1 MNSTPAYPSPTAL
14 VPAAAQRP
22 ASPWMA
28 GLRLLRLHS
37 ASRRVPVAVAAI
49 VACAAM
55 LRLALQHHW
64 GAQVQQ
70 VPLVIEAAT
79 ATIIAAAT
87 RSPLGESERATG
99 RWLPYL
105 RLGLALALTAIAVA
119 ALAAGSAGAH
129 LAGGELEL
137 LRNVAGLVGIGL
149 LSAALL
155 GAYAWVGPIAYAV
168 VAEYALTANW
178 TSPWIWPSRS
188 PHDPAAAIW
197 AVLIFVA
204 GVAMIATWGPRDH

>member
-1 MNSTPAYPSPTAL
+1 MNSTPACPAPTAL

-22 ASPWMA
+22 APRWMA

-49 VACAAM
+49 AACAAM
-55 LRLALQHHW
+55 LRFAVAHHW

-79 ATIIAAAT
+79 ATIIAATT
-87 RSPLGESERATG
+87 RSPFGESERATG

-105 RLGLALALTAIAVA
+105 RLGLALALGAIAVA

-137 LRNVAGLVGIGL
+137 LRNIAGLVGIGL
-149 LSAALL
+149 LSAPLL

-178 TSPWIWPSRS
+178 TSPWIWPGRS

-197 AVLIFVA
+197 AALMFVV
-204 GVAMIATWGPRDH
+204 GVAVIATRGPRDQ

>member
-1 MNSTPAYPSPTAL
+1 
-14 VPAAAQRP
+14 
-22 ASPWMA
+22 MA

-37 ASRRVPVAVAAI
+37 ESRRVPVAVAAI
-49 VACAAM
+49 AACAAM
-55 LRLALQHHW
+55 LRLALEHHW

-70 VPLVIEAAT
+70 VPLVIETAT
-79 ATIIAAAT
+79 ATIIAATT
-87 RSPLGESERATG
+87 RSPFGESERATG

-105 RLGLALALTAIAVA
+105 RPGLALALTVIAVA
-119 ALAAGSAGAH
+119 TLAAGSAGAQ

-137 LRNVAGLVGIGL
+137 LRNVAGLLGIGL
-149 LSAALL
+149 LSASLL

-178 TSPWIWPSRS
+178 TSPWIWPGRS

-197 AVLIFVA
+197 AVLIFVV
-204 GVAMIATWGPRDH
+204 GVAMIATWGPRD

>member
-1 MNSTPAYPSPTAL
+1 
-14 VPAAAQRP
+14 
-22 ASPWMA
+22 
-28 GLRLLRLHS
+28 
-37 ASRRVPVAVAAI
+37 
-49 VACAAM
+49 M

-87 RSPLGESERATG
+87 RSPFGELERAAG

-105 RLGLALALTAIAVA
+105 GLGLALALTAIAVA
-119 ALAAGSAGAH
+119 ALAAGSDGAH
-129 LAGGELEL
+129 LAGGDVELV
-137 LRNVAGLVGIGL
+137 RNVAGLVGIGL
-149 LSAALL
+149 LSAPLL

-188 PHDPAAAIW
+188 PHDPAAAIS
-197 AVLIFVA
+197 AGLIFVV
-204 GVAMIATWGPRDH
+204 GVAVIATWGPRDQ

>member
-1 MNSTPAYPSPTAL
+1 
-14 VPAAAQRP
+14 
-22 ASPWMA
+22 
-28 GLRLLRLHS
+28 
-37 ASRRVPVAVAAI
+37 
-49 VACAAM
+49 M

-64 GAQVQQ
+64 GAQAQQ

-79 ATIIAAAT
+79 ATIIAATT
-87 RSPLGESERATG
+87 RSPFGESERATG

-129 LAGGELEL
+129 LPGGELEL
-137 LRNVAGLVGIGL
+137 LRNVAGVVGIGL
-149 LSAALL
+149 LSAPLL

-178 TSPWIWPSRS
+178 SSPWLWPGRS

-197 AVLIFVA
+197 AALVFVA
-204 GVAMIATWGPRDH
+204 GVVVIATWGPRDE

>member
-1 MNSTPAYPSPTAL
+1 
-14 VPAAAQRP
+14 
-22 ASPWMA
+22 
-28 GLRLLRLHS
+28 
-37 ASRRVPVAVAAI
+37 
-49 VACAAM
+49 M
-55 LRLALQHHW
+55 LRFALLHHW

-79 ATIIAAAT
+79 ATIIAAT
-87 RSPLGESERATG
+87 TGSPFGESERATG

-137 LRNVAGLVGIGL
+137 LRNVAGLLGIGL
-149 LSAALL
+149 LSASLL

-168 VAEYALTANW
+168 VAEYALTADW
-178 TSPWIWPSRS
+178 TSPWIWPGRS

-197 AVLIFVA
+197 AVLIFVV
-204 GVAMIATWGPRDH
+204 GVAVIATWGPREE

>member
-1 MNSTPAYPSPTAL
+1 MPS
-14 VPAAAQRP
+14 
-22 ASPWMA
+22 WMA

-49 VACAAM
+49 AACAAT

-64 GAQVQQ
+64 GADAQQ

-79 ATIIAAAT
+79 ATIIAAT
-87 RSPLGESERATG
+87 SRSPFGESERATG

-105 RLGLALALTAIAVA
+105 RLGPALALTAIVVA
-119 ALAAGSAGAH
+119 ALAAGAAGAH

-137 LRNVAGLVGIGL
+137 LRNVAPLVGIGL

-155 GAYAWVGPIAYAV
+155 GAYAWVGPVAYAV

-178 TSPWIWPSRS
+178 TSPWVWPGRS

-197 AVLIFVA
+197 AGLIFVA
-204 GVAMIATWGPRDH
+204 GVGVIATWGPRD